1 MVEMSVAP
9 PERVRVSR
17 ASMWQPRQPV
27 FWLLVGMLAVSLL
40 ALIPLFIMA
49 PAGGGV
55 WAVALVGAALQAALL
70 IGIARTIPRARIQP
84 RSLRLGALFAGGF
97 AATGFAATINSL
109 NGDPLQALG
118 LGNLSAALSAPI
130 VEDATRIVCTIA
142 ILAFAS
148 ARRLTVIDGVIYGFL
163 VGAGFEIIENL
174 IYAVRAEDLS
184 VGVQSLIT
192 RLLMGFGLHAFWT
205 AIAGG
210 VLAYI
215 WSRRQAGLSSRWY
228 LMIPGYLLPML
239 LHAGWDAPASS
250 VVPGVKYV
258 EYFLLY
264 AVSLGAFIAVAAWGR
279 RDEWRR
285 YGANGAADGVPGSDG
300 APGLTRAEWKRLG
313 WRERRDL
320 AAAM

>member
-9 PERVRVSR
+9 LKRAGGSR

-55 WAVALVGAALQAALL
+55 WVVALVGAAVQAALL
-70 IGIARTIPRARIQP
+70 IGVARMMPRAGIQP

-109 NGDPLQALG
+109 NGDPLQAFG

-130 VEDATRIVCTIA
+130 AEDATRIVCTIA
-142 ILAFAS
+142 ILALAS
-148 ARRLTVIDGVIYGFL
+148 ARRLTVIDGVVYGFL
-163 VGAGFEIIENL
+163 VGAGFEIMENL

-184 VGVQSLIT
+184 DAVQSLIA

-250 VVPGVKYV
+250 VVPGIKYI
-258 EYFLLY
+258 EFFLLY
-264 AVSLGAFIAVAAWGR
+264 AVSLGALIAVVAWGR

-285 YGANGAADGVPGSDG
+285 YGANGGVDGAPGSDG

-320 AAAM
+320 AEAM